1 MRQKYYTPNNALQ
14 ALIKGREEGL
24 EFFHQQYY
32 TRLCYFAGTLL
43 NDECLAQEITS
54 DAFMKLWQSRQ
65 SLATEGSIK
74 AWLYSTVRNASIDHL
89 RKVRRLRVSESGLQS
104 ATTIEQSVLHT
115 IIQSE
120 TIDHI
125 VQTIGKLPP
134 QCRRIFRLFYLHG
147 KSYNEIAQELNLSPQ
162 TVRNQ
167 KQRAAKLLRKM
178 ILPLFFYLAY
188 IVSCSTTLCYR
199 DLPFPTVNAIFN
211 TLHLQ
216 EFSLWRTFVTAI

>member
-1 MRQKYYTPNNALQ
+1 MPFFLRRAPTNLLNTSSLHKTNYTPIDALQ

-24 EFFHQQYY
+24 EFFFQQYY
-32 TRLCYFAGTLL
+32 TQLCYFATTLL

-54 DAFMKLWQSRQ
+54 DAFTKLWKSRQ
-65 SLATEGSIK
+65 SLETEGSIK
-74 AWLYSTVRNASIDHL
+74 AWLYSAVRNASIDHL
-89 RKVRRLRVSESGLQS
+89 RKVKRLRVSESGLQS

-115 IIQSE
+115 IIQTE

-167 KQRAAKLLRKM
+167 KQRATKLLRKM
-178 ILPLFFYLAY
+178 ILPLFFLLNLY
-188 IVSCSTTLCYR
+188 S
-199 DLPFPTVNAIFN
+199 
-211 TLHLQ
+211 
-216 EFSLWRTFVTAI
+216 SL

>member
-1 MRQKYYTPNNALQ
+1 MAGSLSWQGFLQFKKIAEFHAFFIPPSTNLLNRSSLRKTHYTPDDALQ
-14 ALIKGREEGL
+14 ALIQGREEGL
-24 EFFHQQYY
+24 GFFFQQYY
-32 TRLCYFAGTLL
+32 TRLCYFATTLL
-43 NDECLAQEITS
+43 YDDCLAQEITS
-54 DAFMKLWQSRQ
+54 DAFTKLWQSRQ

-74 AWLYSTVRNASIDHL
+74 AWLYSTVRNAAIDHL
-89 RKVRRLRVSESGLQS
+89 RKVKRLRVSESGLQS

-115 IIQSE
+115 IIQTE

-167 KQRAAKLLRKM
+167 KLRATKLLRKM
-178 ILPLFFYLAY
+178 ILPLFFL
-188 IVSCSTTLCYR
+188 L
-199 DLPFPTVNAIFN
+199 
-211 TLHLQ
+211 
-216 EFSLWRTFVTAI
+216 SLYSFL

>member
-1 MRQKYYTPNNALQ
+1 MEDLLRKTNDTANNALQ
-14 ALIKGREEGL
+14 ALIRGREEGI
-24 EFFHQQYY
+24 EFFFQEYY
-32 TRLCYFAGTLL
+32 TQLCYFAGTLL
-43 NDECLAQEITS
+43 NDDCLAQEVTS
-54 DAFMKLWQSRQ
+54 DAFTKLWQTRQ

-89 RKVRRLRVSESGLQS
+89 RKVKRLRVSESGLQS

-115 IIQSE
+115 IIESE

-125 VQTIGKLPP
+125 IETIGKLPP

-178 ILPLFFYLAY
+178 ILPLFFL
-188 IVSCSTTLCYR
+188 L
-199 DLPFPTVNAIFN
+199 
-211 TLHLQ
+211 
-216 EFSLWRTFVTAI
+216 SLYSFL

>member
-1 MRQKYYTPNNALQ
+1 MEELLRKTNYTANNALQ
-14 ALIKGREEGL
+14 ALIRGREEGIDFL
-24 EFFHQQYY
+24 FQQYY
-32 TRLCYFAGTLL
+32 TQLCYFASTLL
-43 NDECLAQEITS
+43 NDDFLAQEITS
-54 DAFMKLWQSRQ
+54 DAFTKLWQSRQ
-65 SLATEGSIK
+65 TLATEGSIK

-89 RKVRRLRVSESGLQS
+89 RKVKRLRVSESGLQS

-115 IIQSE
+115 IIESE

-125 VQTIGKLPP
+125 IETIGKLPP

-178 ILPLFFYLAY
+178 ILPLFFL
-188 IVSCSTTLCYR
+188 L
-199 DLPFPTVNAIFN
+199 
-211 TLHLQ
+211 
-216 EFSLWRTFVTAI
+216 SLYSFL

>member
-1 MRQKYYTPNNALQ
+1 MEDLLRKTNDTANNALQ
-14 ALIKGREEGL
+14 ALIRGREEGID
-24 EFFHQQYY
+24 FFFQQYY
-32 TRLCYFAGTLL
+32 TQLCYFAGTLL
-43 NDECLAQEITS
+43 NDEYLAQEITS
-54 DAFMKLWQSRQ
+54 DAFTKLWQSRQ

-89 RKVRRLRVSESGLQS
+89 RKVKRLRVSESGLQS

-115 IIQSE
+115 IIESE

-125 VQTIGKLPP
+125 IETIGRLPP

-178 ILPLFFYLAY
+178 ILPLFFL
-188 IVSCSTTLCYR
+188 L
-199 DLPFPTVNAIFN
+199 
-211 TLHLQ
+211 
-216 EFSLWRTFVTAI
+216 SLYSFV

>member
-1 MRQKYYTPNNALQ
+1 MEDLLRKTNDTANYALQ
-14 ALIKGREEGL
+14 ALIRGREEGL
-24 EFFHQQYY
+24 GFFFQEHY
-32 TRLCYFAGTLL
+32 TQLCYFAGTLL
-43 NDECLAQEITS
+43 NDDCLAQEVTS
-54 DAFMKLWQSRQ
+54 DAFTKLWQTRQ
-65 SLATEGSIK
+65 TLATEGSIK

-89 RKVRRLRVSESGLQS
+89 RKVKRLRVSESGLQS

-115 IIQSE
+115 IIQTE

-125 VQTIGKLPP
+125 VQTIAKLPP

-178 ILPLFFYLAY
+178 ILPLFFFL
-188 IVSCSTTLCYR
+188 
-199 DLPFPTVNAIFN
+199 
-211 TLHLQ
+211 
-216 EFSLWRTFVTAI
+216 SLYSFL

>member
-1 MRQKYYTPNNALQ
+1 MEDLLRKTNYTANNALQ
-14 ALIKGREEGL
+14 ALIRGRKEGIDFL
-24 EFFHQQYY
+24 FQQYY
-32 TRLCYFAGTLL
+32 TQLCYFAGTLL
-43 NDECLAQEITS
+43 NDDCLAQEITS
-54 DAFMKLWQSRQ
+54 DAFTKLWQSRQ

-74 AWLYSTVRNASIDHL
+74 AWLYSAVRNASIDHL
-89 RKVRRLRVSESGLQS
+89 RKVKRLRVSESGLQS

-115 IIQSE
+115 IIESE

-125 VQTIGKLPP
+125 IEAMGKLPP

-178 ILPLFFYLAY
+178 MLPLLFL
-188 IVSCSTTLCYR
+188 L
-199 DLPFPTVNAIFN
+199 
-211 TLHLQ
+211 
-216 EFSLWRTFVTAI
+216 SLYSFV

>member
-1 MRQKYYTPNNALQ
+1 MEDLLRKTNYTANNALQ
-14 ALIKGREEGL
+14 ALIRGREEGI
-24 EFFHQQYY
+24 EFFFQEYY
-32 TRLCYFAGTLL
+32 TQLCYFATTLL

-54 DAFMKLWQSRQ
+54 DAFTKLWQSRQ

-89 RKVRRLRVSESGLQS
+89 RKVKRLRVSESGLQS

-115 IIQSE
+115 IIESE

-125 VQTIGKLPP
+125 IETIGKLPP
-134 QCRRIFRLFYLHG
+134 QCRCIFRLFHLHG

-178 ILPLFFYLAY
+178 ILPLFFL
-188 IVSCSTTLCYR
+188 L
-199 DLPFPTVNAIFN
+199 
-211 TLHLQ
+211 
-216 EFSLWRTFVTAI
+216 SLYSFL

>member
-1 MRQKYYTPNNALQ
+1 MDDLLRKTNYTANDALQ
-14 ALIKGREEGL
+14 ALIRGREEGID
-24 EFFHQQYY
+24 FFFQQYY
-32 TRLCYFAGTLL
+32 TQLCYFADTLL
-43 NDECLAQEITS
+43 NDDCLAQEITS
-54 DAFMKLWQSRQ
+54 DAFTKLWQSRQ

-89 RKVRRLRVSESGLQS
+89 RKVKRLRVSESGLQS

-115 IIQSE
+115 IIESE

-125 VQTIGKLPP
+125 IETIGKLPP

-178 ILPLFFYLAY
+178 ILPLFFLLSLY
-188 IVSCSTTLCYR
+188 S
-199 DLPFPTVNAIFN
+199 FP
-211 TLHLQ
+211 
-216 EFSLWRTFVTAI
+216 

>member
-1 MRQKYYTPNNALQ
+1 MEELLRKTNYTANNALQ
-14 ALIKGREEGL
+14 ALIRGREEGID
-24 EFFHQQYY
+24 FFFQQYY
-32 TRLCYFAGTLL
+32 AQLCYFAGTLL
-43 NDECLAQEITS
+43 NDDCLAQEITS
-54 DAFMKLWQSRQ
+54 DAFTKLWQSRQ
-65 SLATEGSIK
+65 TLATEGSIK

-89 RKVRRLRVSESGLQS
+89 RKVKRLRVSESGLQS

-115 IIQSE
+115 IIESE

-125 VQTIGKLPP
+125 IGTIGQLPP

-178 ILPLFFYLAY
+178 ILPLFFL
-188 IVSCSTTLCYR
+188 L
-199 DLPFPTVNAIFN
+199 
-211 TLHLQ
+211 
-216 EFSLWRTFVTAI
+216 SLYSFV

>member
-1 MRQKYYTPNNALQ
+1 MEDLLRKTNDTTNNALQ
-14 ALIKGREEGL
+14 ALIRGREEGIDFL
-24 EFFHQQYY
+24 FQQYY
-32 TRLCYFAGTLL
+32 TQLCYFAGTLL
-43 NDECLAQEITS
+43 NDDFLAQEITS
-54 DAFMKLWQSRQ
+54 DAFTKLWQSRQ
-65 SLATEGSIK
+65 TLATEGSIK

-89 RKVRRLRVSESGLQS
+89 RKVKRLRLSESGLQS

-115 IIQSE
+115 IIQTE

-125 VQTIGKLPP
+125 VQNIGKLPP

-178 ILPLFFYLAY
+178 ILPLFFLLNLYSFL
-188 IVSCSTTLCYR
+188 
-199 DLPFPTVNAIFN
+199 
-211 TLHLQ
+211 
-216 EFSLWRTFVTAI
+216 

>member
-1 MRQKYYTPNNALQ
+1 MDDLLRKTNYTANDALQ
-14 ALIKGREEGL
+14 ALIRGREEGID
-24 EFFHQQYY
+24 FFFQQYY
-32 TRLCYFAGTLL
+32 TQLCYFADTLL
-43 NDECLAQEITS
+43 NDDCLAQEITS
-54 DAFMKLWQSRQ
+54 DAFTKLWQSRQ

-89 RKVRRLRVSESGLQS
+89 RKVKRLRVSESGLQS

-115 IIQSE
+115 IIESE

-125 VQTIGKLPP
+125 IETIGKLPP

-178 ILPLFFYLAY
+178 ILPLFFL
-188 IVSCSTTLCYR
+188 L
-199 DLPFPTVNAIFN
+199 
-211 TLHLQ
+211 
-216 EFSLWRTFVTAI
+216 SLYSFL